1 MISATP
7 GPELR
12 ELPFRSRR
20 NRNPGVRLKID
31 AHSIRRLRIGT
42 GQFPTTLYA
51 TDDAPSQSAVSA
63 KSAYHSVIARAV
75 SKLPN
80 NTREARLALYD
91 RAEIAL
97 TAELFKNLE
106 ISDERAA
113 VERLAFER
121 AIRKI
126 EDDAS
131 KAENPKQLPDKHQ
144 TSVLSFFRILG
155 FNFGWLSLHRLAP

>member
-1 MISATP
+1 MVSATP
-7 GPELR
+7 GTELR
-12 ELPFRSRR
+12 ELSFRSRR
-20 NRNPGVRLKID
+20 NRDREVRLNID
-31 AHSIRRLRIGT
+31 ADSIRRLRIGT

-51 TDDAPSQSAVSA
+51 ADDAASQSVVSA
-63 KSAYHSVIARAV
+63 NSAYHSVIARAV

-97 TAELFKNLE
+97 TAELLKNLE

-121 AIRKI
+121 AIRRI

-131 KAENPKQLPDKHQ
+131 KAENPKQPPDKHQ
-144 TSVLSFFRILG
+144 ASVLSFFRDLG
-155 FNFGWLSLHRLAP
+155 FNFGWLSLHRPAP